1 MTLRRM
7 SLALLGLLAAVTT
20 RGAATSDLTLEHPIG
35 LFADMLA
42 DTVTSE
48 LFHHFEPTPQ
58 IAFTVVSPVLGGA
71 VIGDARNLVVA
82 DLDGDGDDDVVV
94 CNAAAPGD
102 PPTQLLV
109 NDGHGRFRA
118 QSVAG
123 MPASTSAGCA
133 ADFDNDGRPD
143 LVLVTMPRGPR
154 TATWEGNPP
163 GWPPIQV
170 VVLRNLGSLKF
181 AAVAAVTLPP
191 AAEQVGGAVADLDGD
206 GYVDLLLVSIFATGS
221 PATQLYRGST
231 SGLLLATGD
240 LVTRFAELGRHFH
253 AREFGQ
259 FAAVDVDQDGDLDL
273 LAQSVQFFPDR
284 RRPLLW
290 LENRRGAW
298 QPLAEFPLPPLSRQM
313 VPQFIDIDNDGD
325 LDAFAGVADIDGGR
339 NQLYVNH
346 GDGRWEDRGRELGL
360 HGGYTYTRSAAW
372 GDWDNDGWLDLL
384 AVRSAN
390 ESAYTTSLLLVNREG
405 RYFVNASACVE
416 GELGGSSGSAVACDV
431 DGDGDLDLLHAHLT
445 DYLERAPMAS
455 TGVRLLRNDS
465 RAGHWLAVELVGVVS
480 NRAAIGATLR
490 LRAGGP
496 SQLRAIGPV
505 ILGSSSPARAHFGLG
520 AATRVDSLLVTW
532 PSGLREVW
540 TDLAGDRRLV
550 LREGSGARP
559 PRR

>member
-1 MTLRRM
+1 MTLRRL
-7 SLALLGLLAAVTT
+7 SLALLGLLAVVTS
-20 RGAATSDLTLEHPIG
+20 RGVATSDLTLEHPIG

-58 IAFTVVSPVLGGA
+58 IAFTMVSPVLGGA
-71 VIGDARNLVVA
+71 VIGDARNLLVA

-94 CNAAAPGD
+94 CNVAAAGD

-109 NDGHGRFRA
+109 NDGRGRFRA
-118 QSVAG
+118 PPMVG
-123 MPASTSAGCA
+123 WPTSTEAGCA
-133 ADFDNDGRPD
+133 ADFDNDGRLD
-143 LVLVTMPRGPR
+143 LVLVSAPRGPR
-154 TATWEGNPP
+154 TATWEGNPA
-163 GWPPIQV
+163 GWPAIQV
-170 VVLRNLGSLKF
+170 VCLRNRGGLVFTVDPS
-181 AAVAAVTLPP
+181 VALPP
-191 AAEQVGGAVADLDGD
+191 AVERVSGAVADFDRDGF
-206 GYVDLLLVSIFATGS
+206 VDLLLVSTFAVGP
-221 PATQLYRGST
+221 PATQLYRGSP
-231 SGLLLATGD
+231 SGLLPATGD
-240 LVTRFAELGRHFH
+240 LAACIAGLGRHFD
-253 AREFGQ
+253 AREYGE

-273 LAQSVQFFPDR
+273 LAQCVQFFPDR
-284 RRPLLW
+284 RRPLRW
-290 LENRRGAW
+290 LENRRGTW
-298 QPLAEFPLPPLSRQM
+298 QPLAEFPLPPLSRLM

-325 LDAFAGVADIDGGR
+325 LDAFAGVADIAGGR
-339 NQLYVNH
+339 NQLYVNQ

-390 ESAYTTSLLLVNREG
+390 ETAYTTSLLLVNREG
-405 RYFVNASACVE
+405 RYFVNASACVD
-416 GELGGSSGSAVACDV
+416 GDLGGSSASAVACDV
-431 DGDGDLDLLHAHLT
+431 DGDGDLDLLHAHHT
-445 DYLERAPMAS
+445 DYLARAPMAS
-455 TGVRLLRNDS
+455 TGVRLLRNES
-465 RAGHWLAVELVGVVS
+465 RTGHWLAVELVGVVS

-490 LRAGGP
+490 LRAAGQ

-505 ILGSSSPARAHFGLG
+505 VLGSTSPARAHFGLG
-520 AATRVDSLLVTW
+520 DATRADSLLVTW

>member
-1 MTLRRM
+1 MTQRRP
-7 SLALLGLLAAVTT
+7 SLFLLGLLAVVTG
-20 RGAATSDLTLEHPIG
+20 RSAASPDLTLEHPIG

-42 DTVTSE
+42 DTVTSD
-48 LFHHFEPTPQ
+48 LCHHFAPTPQ
-58 IAFTVVSPVLGGA
+58 IAFTVVSPVPGSP
-71 VIGDARNLVVA
+71 VIGDARQLVVG
-82 DLDGDGDDDVVV
+82 DLDGDGDDDVVI
-94 CNAAAPGD
+94 CNIAAPGD

-109 NDGHGRFRA
+109 NDGRGRFRA
-118 QSVAG
+118 QTVAG
-123 MPASTSAGCA
+123 WPVSTRAGCA
-133 ADFDNDGRPD
+133 ADFDNDGRLD
-143 LVLVTMPRGPR
+143 LVFVTLARSLRSEAWDGR
-154 TATWEGNPP
+154 LANWSAQ
-163 GWPPIQV
+163 QV
-170 VVLRNLGSLKF
+170 VVLRNLGGLTF
-181 AAVAAVTLPP
+181 AATSGVAMPP
-191 AAEQVGGAVADLDGD
+191 DAATIDGAVADLDRD
-206 GYVDLLLVSIFATGS
+206 GFLDLLLVSVALDGPPVTRW
-221 PATQLYRGST
+221 YRGSAG
-231 SGLLLATGD
+231 GLVPAAGG
-240 LVTRFAELGRHFH
+240 VAAACASFANHLSRGETCMVV
-253 AREFGQ
+253 
-259 FAAVDVDQDGDLDL
+259 AADPDQDGDLDL

-290 LENRRGAW
+290 LENRRGGW

-325 LDAFAGVADIDGGR
+325 LDAFAGVADVSGGR
-339 NQLYVNH
+339 NQLYVNR
-346 GDGRWEDRGRELGL
+346 GDGSWEDRGRELGL
-360 HGGYTYTRSAAW
+360 HGGYAYTRTAAW

-390 ESAYTTSLLLVNREG
+390 ESAYTTSLLMVNQAG

-416 GELGGSSGSAVACDV
+416 GDLGGSSASAVACDV

-445 DYLERAPMAS
+445 DYLARAPMAS

-480 NRAAIGATLR
+480 NRAAIGAALR
-490 LRAGGP
+490 LRAGGQ

-505 ILGSSSPARAHFGLG
+505 ILGSSSPAWAHFGLG
-520 AATRVDSLLVTW
+520 VATRVDSLLVTW